1 MGGGTVT
8 IQEPGDTVGYHPRE
22 YSRRY
27 QEPEPG
33 LQVEY
38 SVWERGLQVEYSD

>member
-1 MGGGTVT
+1 MEGGTDT
-8 IQEPGDTVGYHPRE
+8 IPEPGDTVGYHSAE

-38 SVWERGLQVEYSD
+38 SD